1 MKQLCVVCSGPMGLF
16 SEKFEL
22 CWCSEPEIKQDSL
35 TQSNWLLDTAHSF
48 RARKWAE
55 QVEFG
60 QSASNPWHWYTA
72 LPPMFE
78 QSLWDL
84 SRAAQL
90 WNYFTYK
97 ISASFSARAAER
109 RVCRLGMKV
118 VCRAC
123 VDVVMK
129 CNTSDQGR
137 WRGRAEKWRKE
148 VNHLPSAEKRRMQSR
163 GENLRDKRPDGTG
176 GGKKR
181 AMKRRIIE
189 KEGKKDT
196 VERGRKTKS
205 WRGWIKWKGQER
217 QERGEKWTCRRRTVK
232 KIKEMRLLKR
242 RKEGE
247 EEEG

>member
-1 MKQLCVVCSGPMGLF
+1 MSELADLSTCFSCSKSILYWSCYSWIFEMSICVC
-16 SEKFEL
+16 
-22 CWCSEPEIKQDSL
+22 
-35 TQSNWLLDTAHSF
+35 SF

-60 QSASNPWHWYTA
+60 QSASNPWRWYTA

-97 ISASFSARAAER
+97 ISASFSPRAAER

-148 VNHLPSAEKRRMQSR
+148 VNHLPSGEEK
-163 GENLRDKRPDGTG
+163 D
-176 GGKKR
+176 
-181 AMKRRIIE
+181 A
-189 KEGKKDT
+189 
-196 VERGRKTKS
+196 VERRKS
-205 WRGWIKWKGQER
+205 ER
-217 QERGEKWTCRRRTVK
+217 
-232 KIKEMRLLKR
+232 
-242 RKEGE
+242 
-247 EEEG
+247 